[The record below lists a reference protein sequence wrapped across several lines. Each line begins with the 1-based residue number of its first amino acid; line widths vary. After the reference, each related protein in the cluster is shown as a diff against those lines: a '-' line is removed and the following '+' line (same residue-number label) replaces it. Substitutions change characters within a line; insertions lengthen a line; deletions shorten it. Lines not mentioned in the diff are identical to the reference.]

1 MKSQKNETPNI
12 FNKENKNLNIIEE
25 SSQAFTGKKKIPLH
39 KSEKNLLINH
49 LTLEPPDE
57 KIHGKIINEEKK
69 NSGSI
74 HIRKSAQI
82 ENLKNIALQKEF
94 LPIIKKLML
103 DGNIIDHN
111 ILKEIKKDIQKE
123 ETKAEINETNE
134 NIKDDKDKAII
145 KINGRKEEI
154 KLNINREKRSNA
166 TAKEIMNDKY
176 LTPKKGKS
184 NSIYSERGK
193 KIIKIVRVEKKNKV
207 DKIPKHHHQE
217 KKDRNEEIHM
227 SDFKAQND
235 DKMDIIGE
243 EEEDVEDKKQKINED
258 NKEIE
263 EKNDNNNSKN
273 VNDENNNKNED
284 KNNIKD
290 ENNQNEN
297 NTNDEKIN
305 NNKDN
310 NIINDENNKKE
321 DTSNVNEENDKN
333 EDNNNN
339 KDDENKNQDNNNI
352 NVNDENKKED
362 KDNNIDDENNN
373 KNKNNSKVE
382 NNNNNDDKINEKKED
397 INNENKS
404 NKNEAIDEFLK
415 DLENKKEDEN
425 INNEKNKPKEEE
437 SEDPFEKAE
446 NEYRIQ
452 LNDYK
457 DEEDEIVVI
466 NLDEQNN
473 DNNKNKKEEEGI
485 KEENESKE
493 TEQKESN
500 DKEEKENENIE
511 HKEEEKI
518 QMNKVEKKEEI
529 KNNDDNQNKDK
540 DKNRER
546 NYFKTYL
553 NSLNKKPKNFNP
565 LLNNPGDIYLKEV
578 HQYQTYREKMKKY
591 NKKTGKFDIF
601 INKTNSNSNKLSI
614 HNCSKE
620 NVNNYTLE
628 EYKKSPRDK
637 YTKKLKDNNFSPK
650 SFSNILFNNTIY
662 TTSSSQKRRNFL
674 KKNYNN
680 LNKDARIRTD
690 SNLNLK
696 NTHDVI
702 KFILDKENDSMNKKL
717 NPLNTRRNLTQKNQ
731 IKYVMNDPYNPYSTI
746 WPNKFLNI
754 NYNMTL
760 HYTNIEQGV
769 PHLRVK
775 KLKKKNLPPLYINN
789 ALHYD
794 DKFYCS
800 TFSSRFKKFMNLH
813 SNGNNDSINNN
824 KKNNNNEGSDR
835 QQTEL
840 PKMNVNNKNNKNF
853 SEIIE

>member
-1 MKSQKNETPNI
+1 MKSQKNETPNF
-12 FNKENKNLNIIEE
+12 FNKENKSLNILEE
-25 SSQAFTGKKKIPLH
+25 SSQAFPGKKNIPLH

-57 KIHGKIINEEKK
+57 KISGKNINEEKK
-69 NSGSI
+69 NLGSI
-74 HIRKSAQI
+74 HIQKSAQF
-82 ENLKNIALQKEF
+82 ENLKNITLQKEF

-103 DGNIIDHN
+103 DCNIIDPK
-111 ILKEIKKDIQKE
+111 IFKEIKKDIQKE

-145 KINGRKEEI
+145 KINRKEEI
-154 KLNINREKRSNA
+154 KLNINRENRSNA
-166 TAKEIMNDKY
+166 SMKEIMNNKY

-227 SDFKAQND
+227 SDFKEQND

-243 EEEDVEDKKQKINED
+243 EEEDIEDKKQKINED

-273 VNDENNNKNED
+273 GNDENNNKNED

-290 ENNQNEN
+290 GNNQNENKN
-297 NTNDEKIN
+297 NTNDEKIDN
-305 NNKDN
+305 NEDN

-321 DTSNVNEENDKN
+321 DESNVNEENDKN
-333 EDNNNN
+333 EDKNNN
-339 KDDENKNQDNNNI
+339 KDDGNKNQDNNNNDI
-352 NVNDENKKED
+352 NVNGENKKDD
-362 KDNNIDDENNN
+362 KNNIIYDEKNKNENIINIIDDEN
-373 KNKNNSKVE
+373 KNEKKNNSKDE
-382 NNNNNDDKINEKKED
+382 NNNNKEDIINEKKED

-415 DLENKKEDEN
+415 DLENKKENKN

-457 DEEDEIVVI
+457 DEEDEIVAI

-473 DNNKNKKEEEGI
+473 ENNKKEEEGI

-500 DKEEKENENIE
+500 EKEEKEKENIE

-518 QMNKVEKKEEI
+518 QMNEVEKKEEI
-529 KNNDDNQNKDK
+529 KNNDDNQNKDRDKNK
-540 DKNRER
+540 DK
-546 NYFKTYL
+546 NYFKTFL
-553 NSLNKKPKNFNP
+553 NSLNKKSKNFNP
-565 LLNNPGDIYLKEV
+565 LLNNPGDIYLKEI

-614 HNCSKE
+614 HDCSKE
-620 NVNNYTLE
+620 NLNNYTLE

-637 YTKKLKDNNFSPK
+637 YSKKLKENNFSPK

-662 TTSSSQKRRNFL
+662 TTSSNQKRRNFL
-674 KKNYNN
+674 KKNYNS
-680 LNKDARIRTD
+680 LNKDVRIRTD

-717 NPLNTRRNLTQKNQ
+717 NPLNARRNLTQKNQ

-746 WPNKFLNI
+746 WPNKFLNV

-760 HYTNIEQGV
+760 HYTNVEQGV

-789 ALHYD
+789 ALHCD
-794 DKFYCS
+794 NKFYCS
-800 TFSSRFKKFMNLH
+800 TFSSRFKKFLNLH
-813 SNGNNDSINNN
+813 SNVNDDSINN
-824 KKNNNNEGSDR
+824 KKNETNEG
-835 QQTEL
+835 
-840 PKMNVNNKNNKNF
+840 
-853 SEIIE
+853 